1 MKLLTC
7 LTALFF
13 AAGCS
18 ARDIQTYE
26 QNTPKLLIEDYF
38 SGTTSAYG
46 ILQDW
51 RGKVTKRFRVT
62 MKGDWQGSKGI
73 LKEHF
78 YYDDGKEQTREWH
91 WEKRDAHHFVGTAED
106 VVGAAK
112 GTQYGNAIYLRYTL
126 KVPVD
131 GKIIALDFDDKMY
144 LIQGNVVLNKV
155 KMKKFGFTVAE
166 LTISFVK

>member
-1 MKLLTC
+1 MKILTSIVALLFT
-7 LTALFF
+7 
-13 AAGCS
+13 AGCS
-18 ARDIQTYE
+18 SGQIETYE
-26 QNTPKLLIEDYF
+26 QNTPTLSMEQYF
-38 SGTTSAYG
+38 LGKIAAYG

-51 RGKVTKRFRVT
+51 RGKVTKRFHVAMEGT
-62 MKGDWQGSKGI
+62 WQGDKGI

-91 WEKRDAHHFVGTAED
+91 WEKTDEHHFIGTADD
-106 VVGAAK
+106 VVGVAK

-131 GKIIALDFDDKMY
+131 GKIIELNFDDRMY
-144 LIQGNVVLNKV
+144 LVDGNVVLNKV